1 MQASSGAQDSTFIV
15 AHLDALR
22 RHGKLKEGY
31 RVEFTYRSKKHKG
44 ILELSDE
51 GNKELCIKSLASGE
65 LYDNPGGWLEAEAA
79 RTLSEQKPG
88 EYKSRFNAWKKITV
102 TDEEGKNLGTLF
114 SLRHVSGPVAA
125 SPKRPLKRRSK
136 AEPATVAE
144 GHGQSEKRKENVNQ
158 NDKNRQTDQAQH
170 IVEHQGRKMKQVNQ
184 TDVELITMSVVTQNS
199 YRKTRRGPVV
209 EKNDSFDQAL
219 QQFAQ
224 IEDREAEEDYTIAVE
239 PDEEIEGIS
248 YQTYPF
254 DFLIVQPRRAM
265 VLGRACRVE
274 ALWVSSTRQRLVFA
288 GEEGQVAGHARC
300 HQVHQSPKEAIQQIK
315 SQTRA
320 RCVGVWLYFLSC
332 NPNADI

>member
-1 MQASSGAQDSTFIV
+1 VVVVPSLLGIIGVGGKKFRCWHVSISSQEMQVSSGAQDSTFIV
-15 AHLDALR
+15 AHLEALR

-31 RVEFTYRSKKHKG
+31 RVEFSYRSKKLKG

-51 GNKELCIKSLASGE
+51 GNKELCIKSFASGE

-79 RTLSEQKPG
+79 ITLSEQKPG

-114 SLRHVSGPVAA
+114 SLGHINGPVAA

-136 AEPATVAE
+136 AAPATVVE
-144 GHGQSEKRKENVNQ
+144 GQSEKRKENVNQ
-158 NDKNRQTDQAQH
+158 KDKSRQTDQ

-184 TDVELITMSVVTQNS
+184 TSVELITMSVVTQNS
-199 YRKTRRGPVV
+199 YRKTRRGAPVV

-219 QQFAQ
+219 LQFTQ

-248 YQTYPF
+248 YQTTP
-254 DFLIVQPRRAM
+254 LI
-265 VLGRACRVE
+265 
-274 ALWVSSTRQRLVFA
+274 F
-288 GEEGQVAGHARC
+288 
-300 HQVHQSPKEAIQQIK
+300 
-315 SQTRA
+315 
-320 RCVGVWLYFLSC
+320 
-332 NPNADI
+332 